1 MFICLLSNV
10 TEPHGMQLDFE
21 DDPDSDE
28 EEAGSEETEETD
40 DSESEAFEDAMEKLN
55 ISA

>member
-1 MFICLLSNV
+1 MDVEGI
-10 TEPHGMQLDFE
+10 TERGAK
-21 DDPDSDE
+21 

>member
-1 MFICLLSNV
+1 
-10 TEPHGMQLDFE
+10 MQLDFE